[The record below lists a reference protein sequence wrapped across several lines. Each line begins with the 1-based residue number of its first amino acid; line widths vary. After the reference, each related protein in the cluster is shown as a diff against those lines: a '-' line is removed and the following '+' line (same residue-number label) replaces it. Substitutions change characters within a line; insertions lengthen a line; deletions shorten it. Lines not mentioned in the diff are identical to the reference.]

1 MIAAGGLGRA
11 ALVAEN
17 RNQEDERDVDAGDG
31 GGVSRAFEAQAR
43 RAPVAVH
50 EEPVAG
56 EVEEVGADHGE
67 GDGLDDVHRLQVAAE
82 GGVEEQG
89 EHAPEQGVDEG
100 AEQFHDARIGADGAQ
115 QGDGEG
121 EQQGDDGGDAD
132 GDPQALDEGAA
143 ASGIVPGAERLR
155 DQGIHAG
162 QHAGAAD
169 GDGVEEHA
177 AEAAGADGGGAEAA
191 GHDGIDEAHRH
202 PAEFGHGERR
212 GEAQHGTDLLAEAAE
227 AVDHALGCA
236 LS

>member
-1 MIAAGGLGRA
+1 MRRRGLPRLS
-11 ALVAEN
+11 LVAQD
-17 RNQEDERDVDAGDG
+17 RNEQDERDIDAGDG
-31 GGVSRAFEAQAR
+31 GGVSRAFQAEAG

-67 GDGLDDVHRLQVAAE
+67 GNGLDDVHRLQVAAE

-89 EHAPEQGVDEG
+89 KHTPEQGVDEG
-100 AEQFHDARIGADGAQ
+100 GQQLHDARIGADDAQ

-121 EQQGDDGGDAD
+121 EQQGDDRSNAD
-132 GDPQALDEGAA
+132 GDPKALDEGAA
-143 ASGIVPGAERLR
+143 ASGVVLRAERLR

-169 GDGVEEHA
+169 GDRVEEHA
-177 AEAAGADGGGAEAA
+177 AKTAGADGGGAEAA

-212 GEAQHGTDLLAEAAE
+212 GEAQHGPN
-227 AVDHALGCA
+227 LGT
-236 LS
+236 

>member
-1 MIAAGGLGRA
+1 MGAMPTAIHRPWTR
-11 ALVAEN
+11 V
-17 RNQEDERDVDAGDG
+17 
-31 GGVSRAFEAQAR
+31 R
-43 RAPVAVH
+43 R
-50 EEPVAG
+50 
-56 EVEEVGADHGE
+56 
-67 GDGLDDVHRLQVAAE
+67 Q
-82 GGVEEQG
+82 
-89 EHAPEQGVDEG
+89 
-100 AEQFHDARIGADGAQ
+100 
-115 QGDGEG
+115 
-121 EQQGDDGGDAD
+121 
-132 GDPQALDEGAA
+132 A
-143 ASGIVPGAERLR
+143 ASSLRAERLR

-212 GEAQHGTDLLAEAAE
+212 GEAQHGTDLSAEAAE